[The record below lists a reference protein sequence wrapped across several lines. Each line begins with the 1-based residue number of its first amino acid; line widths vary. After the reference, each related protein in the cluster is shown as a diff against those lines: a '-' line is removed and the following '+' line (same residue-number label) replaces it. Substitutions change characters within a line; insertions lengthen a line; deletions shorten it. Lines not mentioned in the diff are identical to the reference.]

1 VQDWG
6 DYYGLEE
13 ADFLEYL
20 ATLGL
25 RTYAGDGEDKA
36 AFGVLIEEVARRGWR
51 PALTASSS
59 ETSRA

>member
-1 VQDWG
+1 LTDASPESVQDWG

-36 AFGVLIEEVARRGWR
+36 AFGVLIEEVARRGW
-51 PALTASSS
+51 
-59 ETSRA
+59 